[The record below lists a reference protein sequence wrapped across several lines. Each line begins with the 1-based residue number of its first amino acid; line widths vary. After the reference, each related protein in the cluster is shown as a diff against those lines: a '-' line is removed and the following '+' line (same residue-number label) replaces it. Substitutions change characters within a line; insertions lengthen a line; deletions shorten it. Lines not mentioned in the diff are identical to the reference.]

1 MIEEK
6 FTPIYFKIHYHIK
19 DNTVYR
25 NEDSSGECQVSK
37 EKCLRAC
44 FTHFLGEDL
53 TGTKTIKQHFKTN
66 GKTHRDIITRCC
78 CSQFEKD
85 GIMHGIVTHKLK
97 NISFIVGK
105 DCFNKLFAGADDVT
119 TFWKEECKYCG
130 NIVAKKADNRPNFCN
145 QNCVKLY
152 EEQEKRNAEYKKR
165 PIKKIPYTHYVPP
178 SKKVYDKCAEC
189 DKPKYNENQKKYP
202 LCYDCDQEKKLE
214 KMLTS
219 PDGEIHG
226 HSD

>member
-1 MIEEK
+1 MAEEK
-6 FTPIYFKIHYHIK
+6 FNVEYFKIHYHIK

-25 NEDSSGECQVSK
+25 NEDSSGECQVAK

-78 CSQFEKD
+78 CSQIEKD
-85 GIMHGIVTHKLK
+85 GIMYGIVTHKLK

-130 NIVAKKADNRPNFCN
+130 EIVAKRLDDRPNFCN
-145 QNCVKLY
+145 QQCVKKY
-152 EEQEKRNAEYKKR
+152 EDQERK
-165 PIKKIPYTHYVPP
+165 KKIVYIPP
-178 SKKVYDKCAEC
+178 PQKVWTKKVYDKCTEC

-219 PDGEIHG
+219 SDGEIHG
-226 HSD
+226 WAD